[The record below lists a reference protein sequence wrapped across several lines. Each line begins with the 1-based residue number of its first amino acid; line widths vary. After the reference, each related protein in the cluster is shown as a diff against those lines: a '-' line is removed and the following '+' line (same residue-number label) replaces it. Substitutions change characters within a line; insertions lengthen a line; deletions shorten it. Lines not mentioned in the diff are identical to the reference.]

1 MKARQPRTNP
11 SGIEAICASA
21 NAMRFAVTSP
31 NHKRSDSRS
40 AQLAGVIEGGKN
52 VG

>member
-1 MKARQPRTNP
+1 MKARQPRTDP
-11 SGIEAICASA
+11 SGIETICASA

-40 AQLAGVIEGGKN
+40 AQLGVIKGGKN